1 MKISVDEVK
10 YVAKL
15 ARLNLSEKEVEAMTS
30 QLDSILNYVDK
41 LNELDTEHVK
51 PTTHAIEVQNAFRE
65 DEVRDSLGQDASLQ
79 NAPRQNGEA
88 FVVPKV
94 I

>member
-1 MKISVDEVK
+1 MKISTDEVK

-15 ARLNLSEKEVEAMTS
+15 ARLNLSDNEVKAMTS

-41 LNELDTEHVK
+41 LNELDTENVK

-65 DEVRDSLGQDASLQ
+65 DAVRESLGQEASLR
-79 NAPRQNGEA
+79 NAPQQNGET
-88 FVVPKV
+88 FVVPK
-94 I
+94 II

>member
-30 QLDSILNYVDK
+30 QLDSILSYVDK
-41 LNELDTEHVK
+41 LNELDTEQVK

-65 DEVRDSLGQDASLQ
+65 DEVRDSLGQEASLQ

>member
-65 DEVRDSLGQDASLQ
+65 DEVRDSLGQEASLQ

>member
-1 MKISVDEVK
+1 MKISTDEVK

-15 ARLNLSEKEVEAMTS
+15 ARLNLSSNEVEAMTT

-41 LNELDTEHVK
+41 LKELDTENVT

-65 DEVRDSLGQDASLQ
+65 DEVRESLGQEASLQ
-79 NAPRQNGEA
+79 NAPHQNGEA

>member
-1 MKISVDEVK
+1 MKISADEVK
-10 YVAKL
+10 YVARL
-15 ARLNLSEKEVEAMTS
+15 ARLKLSDNEVEAMTT

-41 LNELDTEHVK
+41 LNELDTEKVP
-51 PTTHAIEVQNAFRE
+51 PTTHAIEVQNAFRD
-65 DEVRDSLGQDASLQ
+65 DEVRESVGQEASLQ

>member
-1 MKISVDEVK
+1 MKISTDEVK
-10 YVAKL
+10 YVATL
-15 ARLNLSEKEVEAMTS
+15 ARLNLSSNEVEAMTT

-41 LNELDTEHVK
+41 LNELDTENVT

-65 DEVRDSLGQDASLQ
+65 DEVRESLGQEASLQ

>member
-1 MKISVDEVK
+1 MKISADEVK
-10 YVAKL
+10 YVARL
-15 ARLNLSEKEVEAMTS
+15 ARLNLSDNEVEAMTT

-41 LNELDTEHVK
+41 LNELDTGKVA
-51 PTTHAIEVQNAFRE
+51 PTTHAIEVHNAFRD
-65 DEVRDSLGQDASLQ
+65 DEVRESLGQEASLQ